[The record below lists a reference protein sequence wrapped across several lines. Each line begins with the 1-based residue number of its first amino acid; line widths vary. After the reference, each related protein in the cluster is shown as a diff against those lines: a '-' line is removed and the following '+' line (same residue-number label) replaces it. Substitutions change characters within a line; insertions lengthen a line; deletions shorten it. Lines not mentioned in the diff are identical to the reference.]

1 MKNWMVLQWAKEA
14 GFVDTTDE
22 GVWITDGYWTEEMER
37 FAELVARYE
46 QDRIFATLR
55 QLFDA
60 ALLAPEPGQLKDR
73 GTK

>member
-1 MKNWMVLQWAKEA
+1 MKNWKVLELAREA
-14 GFVDTTDE
+14 GFTDTTDE

-37 FAELVARYE
+37 FADLVARYE

-73 GTK
+73 GKK

>member
-37 FAELVARYE
+37 FADLVARHE
-46 QDRIFATLR
+46 RDQIVTTLSQIVHSHAMASKPR
-55 QLFDA
+55 
-60 ALLAPEPGQLKDR
+60 K
-73 GTK
+73 K